1 MNILIFYMFVLFIIT
16 QADFQMALRHDSGRW
31 DAARDGKAW
40 VEIFELYNLDQNGAE
55 LLATRSRKHTVE
67 INQNERQPVK
77 KAKVAAKVTLQHT
90 CVLPYALV
98 QSAFLHRYIV

>member
-1 MNILIFYMFVLFIIT
+1 MFVLFIIT

-55 LLATRSRKHTVE
+55 LLATRSRKHTV
-67 INQNERQPVK
+67 
-77 KAKVAAKVTLQHT
+77 
-90 CVLPYALV
+90 LV
-98 QSAFLHRYIV
+98 FHLHGLYFLYIASLMLLRLKSTRTSVSL